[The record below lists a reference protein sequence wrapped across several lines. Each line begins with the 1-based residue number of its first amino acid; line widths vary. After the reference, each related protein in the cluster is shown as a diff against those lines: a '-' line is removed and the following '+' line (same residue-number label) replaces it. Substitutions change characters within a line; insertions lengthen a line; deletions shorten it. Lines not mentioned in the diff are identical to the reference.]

1 MGTRS
6 KDKIKAMVVKD
17 ILNIYNHY
25 TEVKT
30 SINNNVEDTIEYLHT
45 LLAQI
50 PQSASGPLIPKTPK
64 VTRKKG
70 MQRIETIPE
79 DEVVDTDATMSESR
93 SINVKTNDKD
103 NNEISSLEM
112 TQGRT
117 KRKAS
122 ERAINIIKKQ
132 QSLSLASKMRRPS
145 VPEEENQSL
154 QPKKRESRAKR
165 KKSPKNSSDEES
177 LQPRK
182 HNKTEESMLRT
193 VKTSVGENI
202 DNDCTL
208 KEEEMMET
216 DEIKEPRKS
225 SFTHRSSRE
234 NAFPL
239 NNRNSN
245 VMNDTVI
252 APKVA
257 VLDEPSM
264 YEDAIERTMPIM
276 NSTMNLNS
284 THVINKM
291 MNVTV
296 VMEPLSTAKLN
307 ETVTIKQNNKNSMQK
322 LSELKNSKSQSEFK
336 SPRTSK
342 VQSQSEFKSP
352 RTSKVQLQSEFTS
365 PEPMKTRTSK
375 RSKNQ
380 SPAMTARRQEI
391 PSPSPKPLQDRLQQ
405 LKDAM
410 VNKEFDDL
418 ITDDE
423 SSPDIKKHR
432 PNLKKQ
438 EIRKRH
444 KRKTNSMTSS
454 EDEILSTPA
463 KPASKGVNSG
473 ITLKEIRNTYKSNAL
488 FSPYAKESVKKR
500 VEAFEQV
507 SLPSPI
513 SAVDADA
520 PTRLTRT
527 KTRALAAAQAE
538 VSETMKTSERT
549 VAQKLARKSLAK
561 AKKISLAK
569 QAKELDE
576 YKENKVQSAQKSKL
590 HVPIKGSIIP
600 QQKMTPLG
608 KTKIQLPMSVSR
620 IPQTPSTTPIQ
631 HNNRPLTVTR
641 TNVIT
646 SVESFIQP
654 SKMANKRNSLD
665 KLDEKK
671 RKMNDE
677 DARKKRD
684 DALRLQTEEK
694 RRKRQEKELKNK
706 MAREAKEKMEIAK
719 RVKAEKEREE
729 KMRLAQQVQEKQREE
744 MEKKRM
750 AQLQRA
756 HEKEER
762 RRQEEQHRLQRL
774 QEQEDAERILAEQR
788 RREQEAEKRKE
799 MDVRAQQQINAEA
812 LRLKNQMLQAQAKYA
827 NKHQGPT
834 NYILDSEPDEDG
846 SDDESK
852 PKHEIPYW
860 AQPHIRKG
868 QLAMQRYVPG
878 NAILS
883 FFDSKKC
890 TPDLTELFQGI
901 DRSRLKRTSSAI
913 WKTPPRY
920 SMME

>member
-1 MGTRS
+1 MATRS
-6 KDKIKAMVVKD
+6 KDKIKAMIAKD
-17 ILNIYNHY
+17 VSNIYNYY
-25 TEVKT
+25 TEVKK
-30 SINNNVEDTIEYLHT
+30 SINDNLENTIEYLHT
-45 LLAQI
+45 LLTQI

-64 VTRKKG
+64 ITRKKG
-70 MQRIETIPE
+70 VQRIETIPE
-79 DEVVDTDATMSESR
+79 DDVIAIDTTVSESG
-93 SINVKTNDKD
+93 SINIKTNLKD
-103 NNEISSLEM
+103 SAEVSSLEV
-112 TQGRT
+112 TQSRT

-132 QSLSLASKMRRPS
+132 QSLSINTKMRRPS
-145 VPEEENQSL
+145 VFDEEEVHL
-154 QPKKRESRAKR
+154 KKKHESRAKR
-165 KKSPKNSSDEES
+165 KKSSKNSSDEES
-177 LQPRK
+177 IQGPRK
-182 HNKTEESMLRT
+182 HSKTEESMLRT
-193 VKTSVGENI
+193 AKASIEENV

-216 DEIKEPRKS
+216 EKIKESRKS
-225 SFTHRSSRE
+225 SLTHQSSRE
-234 NAFPL
+234 RTFPL
-239 NNRNSN
+239 SNKNSN
-245 VMNDTVI
+245 IMNDTVI
-252 APKVA
+252 APKA
-257 VLDEPSM
+257 GILDDPSM
-264 YEDAIERTMPIM
+264 YEDAIEKTMPIM

-284 THVINKM
+284 THVISKM

-296 VMEPLSTAKLN
+296 VLEPLSVTKLN
-307 ETVTIKQNNKNSMQK
+307 ETVTIKQNNKNNIQK
-322 LSELKNSKSQSEFK
+322 QSQLKNSESQSQFKSPPMSKVQSQSESK

-342 VQSQSEFKSP
+342 VQSQFEFKSP
-352 RTSKVQLQSEFTS
+352 EL
-365 PEPMKTRTSK
+365 MKTRTSK
-375 RSKNQ
+375 RSKTQ
-380 SPAMTARRQEI
+380 SPTTLKIQ
-391 PSPSPKPLQDRLQQ
+391 SPSKALQDRMQQ
-405 LKDAM
+405 LKNTM
-410 VNKEFDDL
+410 INKEFDDL

-423 SSPDIKKHR
+423 SSPEIKKHR

-438 EIRKRH
+438 EMRKRH
-444 KRKTNSMTSS
+444 KREVSSTTSS
-454 EDEILSTPA
+454 EDEVLNTPA
-463 KPASKGVNSG
+463 KTVSKGVNSG
-473 ITLKEIRNTYKSNAL
+473 MTLKEIRNTYKSNAL

-507 SLPSPI
+507 SMPSPM
-513 SAVDADA
+513 SAVDVDA

-538 VSETMKTSERT
+538 VSENIKTAERT

-590 HVPIKGSIIP
+590 QVPVKGSIIP

-620 IPQTPSTTPIQ
+620 IPQTPSNTPIQ
-631 HNNRPLTVTR
+631 HNSRPLIATR

-654 SKMANKRNSLD
+654 SKTVNKRNSLD
-665 KLDEKK
+665 KLDDK
-671 RKMNDE
+671 RRKLNDE

-684 DALRLQTEEK
+684 EALRLQTEEK

-706 MAREAKEKMEIAK
+706 LAREAKEKMEVAK
-719 RVKAEKEREE
+719 RLKAEKEREE

-744 MEKKRM
+744 IEKKRM

-762 RRQEEQHRLQRL
+762 RRQEEQQRLQRL

-799 MDVRAQQQINAEA
+799 LDVRAQQQMNAEA

-827 NKHQGPT
+827 NKHQGPM
-834 NYILDSEPDEDG
+834 NYVLDSEPDEDG

-920 SMME
+920 SMMEAE